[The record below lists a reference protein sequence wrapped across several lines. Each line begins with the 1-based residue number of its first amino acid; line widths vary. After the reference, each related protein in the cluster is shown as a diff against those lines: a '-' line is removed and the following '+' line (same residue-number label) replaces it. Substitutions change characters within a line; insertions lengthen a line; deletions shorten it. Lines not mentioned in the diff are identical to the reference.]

1 MKPPVWKPLYI
12 FLRMFGAP
20 VSWEVSA
27 GSVLFRIED
36 GRRLYLVLRYRSGH
50 FDFPK
55 GHIESGETA
64 IEAARRETG
73 EEVDIW
79 DTEVLPG
86 SRSIRFFYVAKG
98 EEREER
104 KRKRRG
110 LWIFKV
116 VYFFPM
122 RTETI
127 RISVPKDSHENTDA
141 EWLPYEA
148 ARRKL
153 TFENARRVLDMAE
166 RSASSFLTK
175 EKKKVRI
182 NRK

>member
-1 MKPPVWKPLYI
+1 MKPPVWKPLYSL
-12 FLRMFGAP
+12 LRILGAP
-20 VSWEVSA
+20 VSWEESA
-27 GSVLFRIED
+27 GSVLFRVEG

-55 GHIESGETA
+55 GHIEPGETA
-64 IEAARRETG
+64 IQAAKRETG

-79 DTEVLPG
+79 DTEALPG

-104 KRKRRG
+104 RGKGRG

-122 RTETI
+122 RTETV

-141 EWLPYEA
+141 EWLPYEE

-166 RSASSFLTK
+166 TSASRELTRSGK
-175 EKKKVRI
+175 EERMT
-182 NRK
+182 